1 MLKREPPKI
10 PFSLNEPPTQETLD
24 VFRHEAAK
32 QSLLWLAVEVAT
44 VLSGIGAGIALLM
57 LLPQWWAQALVLV
70 TIGALIV
77 PAISFFQKSRVLWQ
91 IQVLDLTPEPLDKIK
106 VNTLLWAQP
115 PKTTN
120 YLQLV
125 YAQEREPCRVEYA
138 MLCILSQE
146 ERKSAHE
153 L

>member
-1 MLKREPPKI
+1 MLKLEPPKI
-10 PFSLNEPPTQETLD
+10 HFSIHEPPSPETLGAL
-24 VFRHEAAK
+24 RHEAAK
-32 QSLLWLAVEVAT
+32 QSLLWLAVEVVT
-44 VLSGIGAGIALLM
+44 VLSGIAAGIALLL
-57 LLPQWWAQALVLV
+57 LLPQWWEQVLVLLA
-70 TIGALIV
+70 IGALIV
-77 PAISFFQKSRVLWQ
+77 PVLTFFQESRVLWQ
-91 IQVLDLTPEPLDKIK
+91 IQVLDLSPEPLDKAK
-106 VNTLLWAQP
+106 VNALLWAQP

-146 ERKSAHE
+146 ERKSPHE

>member
-10 PFSLNEPPTQETLD
+10 QFSINEPPTQETLD
-24 VFRHEAAK
+24 VLRHEAAK
-32 QSLLWLAVEVAT
+32 QSLLWFAIEVVT
-44 VLSGIGAGIALLM
+44 VLSGIAAGIALL
-57 LLPQWWAQALVLV
+57 LVLPQWWAQVLVLLA
-70 TIGALIV
+70 IGALIV
-77 PAISFFQKSRVLWQ
+77 PALSFFQKSRVLWQ
-91 IQVLDLTPEPLDKIK
+91 IQVLDLTPEPLDKAK

-138 MLCILSQE
+138 MLSILSQE
-146 ERKSAHE
+146 ERKSGHE